1 MFCNW
6 NYGNLWHYHVE
17 WLTHFLIIKAVTVV
31 HWRNQLEI
39 DRNHIYQTYWY
50 RDVRAFD
57 REMATQAR
65 CTILKANDHAT
76 ATAHKIVISIRLYC
90 YSTNFAAVGFLR
102 VTIAYWFN
110 FFYILLKG
118 EKIFKFRVPEKKGKE
133 EWKIRKK
140 NVENLLSE
148 CSNTRNFIPIARLKL
163 ILILVS
169 RI

>member
-1 MFCNW
+1 MFGNW

-76 ATAHKIVISIRLYC
+76 ATARKIVISIRLYC

-102 VTIAYWFN
+102 VSIAYWFK
-110 FFYILLKG
+110 FFYNLLKG
-118 EKIFKFRVPEKKGKE
+118 ENILNFEYPKKREKKNEKLE
-133 EWKIRKK
+133 TKK

-148 CSNTRNFIPIARLKL
+148 WSIARNFAHSDSKVEINFDF
-163 ILILVS
+163 S
-169 RI
+169 